1 MLLATRKRI
10 VFRLRSSH
18 AWSVETNIFGLM
30 WSILYGHFSDKLSC
44 NYLNFTIRAGEITI
58 FVAIGMKLKSCIS
71 GVSKKKLR
79 DSTVTF
85 CATLVTWLCP
95 KRESVQHSSSH
106 ILSRIMDNSRSR
118 SLLHDRK
125 SSKSRGYSTFD
136 PGGSIDRGILASE
149 DPERSSKRNNP
160 RATTIEEERESLS
173 ISWEN
178 IDVFV
183 EQPGPSFLKRL
194 CFGTGDNERPTTK
207 QILFN
212 GEWFF

>member
-1 MLLATRKRI
+1 
-10 VFRLRSSH
+10 
-18 AWSVETNIFGLM
+18 
-30 WSILYGHFSDKLSC
+30 
-44 NYLNFTIRAGEITI
+44 
-58 FVAIGMKLKSCIS
+58 
-71 GVSKKKLR
+71 
-79 DSTVTF
+79 
-85 CATLVTWLCP
+85 
-95 KRESVQHSSSH
+95 
-106 ILSRIMDNSRSR
+106 MDNGRSR

-136 PGGSIDRGILASE
+136 PGGSIDREILASE
-149 DPERSSKRNNP
+149 DLERSSKRNNP

-212 GEWFF
+212 GE